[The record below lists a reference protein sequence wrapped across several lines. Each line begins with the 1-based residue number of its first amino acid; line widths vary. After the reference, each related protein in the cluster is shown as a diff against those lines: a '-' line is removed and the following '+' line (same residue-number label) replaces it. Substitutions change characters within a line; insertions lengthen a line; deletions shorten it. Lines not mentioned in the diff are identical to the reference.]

1 MTEFMRPTV
10 TTEEVSDTVA
20 RFIVEPLEGGYGTT
34 LGNSLRRVLLS
45 SLDGARAT
53 AIQIEGVQHEFTT
66 ADGVIE
72 DITDIVL
79 NIKGLVFQALNDD
92 VEEAVAHVSAEGP
105 CVVTGADLQVPTE
118 FTLVNPEQVIA
129 TVADGGQLEMSVRI
143 GVGRGVVS
151 ADRNKRT
158 EDPIGIIHVDSLFS
172 PVRRCTMHVTNT
184 RVGQRTDY
192 DKLILEV
199 ETYGSMT
206 PTEAVLSAVNILNQ
220 YMGAFNA
227 LADVP
232 EGEEEVEVASIFA
245 PEGQETNAELD
256 KQIEDLDLSVRS
268 YNCLK
273 RAGIHSVRQ
282 LVEFSENDL
291 LNIRNFGAK
300 SIEEVKDKL
309 ISMGLNLKL

>member
-10 TTEEVSDTVA
+10 TTEEVNDTVA
-20 RFIVEPLEGGYGTT
+20 RYIVEPLERGYGNT
-34 LGNSLRRVLLS
+34 LGNSMRRVLLS
-45 SLDGARAT
+45 SLDGAKAT

-66 ADGVIE
+66 AEGVIE
-72 DITDIVL
+72 DITNIVL
-79 NIKGLVFQALNDD
+79 NVKGLVFSQ
-92 VEEAVAHVSAEGP
+92 VSEEAEEATARVVAEGP
-105 CVVTGADLQVPTE
+105 CVVTGADLQVPGQ
-118 FTLVNPEQVIA
+118 FNLINPEHVIA
-129 TVADGGQLEMSVRI
+129 TVADGGQLDMSIRI
-143 GVGRGVVS
+143 GVGRGYVS
-151 ADRNKRT
+151 AENNKRT

-172 PVRRCTMHVTNT
+172 PVRRCTMNVTDT

-192 DKLILEV
+192 DKLVLEV
-199 ETYGSMT
+199 ETDGSID
-206 PTEAVLSAVNILNQ
+206 PTEAVCRAANIINQ
-220 YMGAFNA
+220 YMGAFLS
-227 LADVP
+227 LASTG
-232 EGEEEVEVASIFA
+232 EEEEVEIPSIFA

-309 ISMGLNLKL
+309 ISMDLNLKL

>member
-10 TTEEVSDTVA
+10 TTEEVNETFV
-20 RFIVEPLEGGYGTT
+20 RYIVEPLERGFGAT
-34 LGNSLRRVLLS
+34 LGNSMRRVLLS

-53 AIQIEGVQHEFTT
+53 AIKIEGVQHEFTT
-66 ADGVIE
+66 AEGVIE

-79 NIKGLVFQALNDD
+79 NVKGLVFTALNDE
-92 VEEAVAHVSAEGP
+92 VGEAVAHVSAEGP
-105 CVVTGADLQVPTE
+105 CVVTGADLHVPTE
-118 FTLVNPEQVIA
+118 YELINPDHVIA
-129 TVADGGQLEMSVRI
+129 TVADGGQLNMDIRI
-143 GVGRGVVS
+143 GIGRGYVS
-151 ADRNKRT
+151 AERNKRT
-158 EDPIGIIHVDSLFS
+158 EDPIGVIPVDSLFS
-172 PVRRCTMHVTNT
+172 PVRRCTLGVEDT

-192 DKLILEV
+192 DKLVLEV
-199 ETYGSMT
+199 ETDGSIA
-206 PTEAVLSAVNILNQ
+206 PTEAICSAANIINQ
-220 YMGAFNA
+220 YMGAFLGLNE
-227 LADVP
+227 VE
-232 EGEEEVEVASIFA
+232 EGEEEVEVPSIFA

-282 LVEFSENDL
+282 LVDYSEDDL

>member
-10 TTEEVSDTVA
+10 TTEEVNKTVA
-20 RFIVEPLEGGYGTT
+20 RYIVEPLERGYGNT
-34 LGNSLRRVLLS
+34 LGNSMRRVLLS
-45 SLDGARAT
+45 SLDGAKAT
-53 AIQIEGVQHEFTT
+53 AIQIEGAQHEFTT
-66 ADGVIE
+66 AEGVIE

-79 NIKGLVFQALNDD
+79 NVKGLVFSALNDD
-92 VEEAVAHVSAEGP
+92 VTEATAHVSAEGP

-118 FTLVNPEQVIA
+118 FTLVNPQHVIA
-129 TVADGGQLEMSVRI
+129 TVAEGGQLTMNIRI
-143 GVGRGVVS
+143 GVGRGYVS
-151 ADRNKRT
+151 ADNNKRT
-158 EDPIGIIHVDSLFS
+158 EDPIGIIPVDSLFS
-172 PVRRCTMHVTNT
+172 PVRRCTMNVEDT

-192 DKLILEV
+192 DKLVLEV
-199 ETYGSMT
+199 ETDGSIT
-206 PTEAVLSAVNILNQ
+206 PTEAVCRGANIINQ
-220 YMGAFNA
+220 YMGAFLS
-227 LADVP
+227 LADTD
-232 EGEEEVEVASIFA
+232 EEEDVEVVSIFA
-245 PEGQETNAELD
+245 PENTETNAELD

-309 ISMGLNLKL
+309 ISMDLNLKL

>member
-10 TTEEVSDTVA
+10 TTEEVNDTVA
-20 RFIVEPLEGGYGTT
+20 RFIVEPLERGYGNT

-45 SLDGARAT
+45 SLDGAKAT

-66 ADGVIE
+66 AEGVIE

-79 NIKGLVFQALNDD
+79 NVKGLVFQALNGDI
-92 VEEAVAHVSAEGP
+92 VEAVAHVSAEGP
-105 CVVTGADLQVPTE
+105 CIVTGADLQVPTE
-118 FTLVNPEQVIA
+118 FTLINPEHVIA
-129 TVADGGQLEMSVRI
+129 TVADGGQLEMSIRI
-143 GVGRGVVS
+143 GVGRGYVS
-151 ADRNKRT
+151 AERNKRT

-172 PVRRCTMHVTNT
+172 PVRRCTMNVTNT

-199 ETYGSMT
+199 ETDGSVT
-206 PTEAVLSAVNILNQ
+206 PTEALLGAVNIINQ
-220 YMGAFNA
+220 YMGAFMT
-227 LADVP
+227 LAET
-232 EGEEEVEVASIFA
+232 EGEEEAEVVSIFA
-245 PEGQETNAELD
+245 PEGQESNAELD

>member
-10 TTEEVSDTVA
+10 TTEEVNDTVA
-20 RFIVEPLEGGYGTT
+20 RFIVEPLERGYGNT

-45 SLDGARAT
+45 SLDGAKAT

-66 ADGVIE
+66 AEGVIE

-79 NIKGLVFQALNDD
+79 NVKGLVFQALNGDI
-92 VEEAVAHVSAEGP
+92 EEAVAHVSAEGP
-105 CVVTGADLQVPTE
+105 CVVTGAELQVPTE
-118 FTLVNPEQVIA
+118 FTLINPEHVIA
-129 TVADGGQLEMSVRI
+129 TVADGGQLEMSIRI
-143 GVGRGVVS
+143 GVGRGYVS
-151 ADRNKRT
+151 AERNKRT

-172 PVRRCTMHVTNT
+172 PVRRCTMNVTNT

-192 DKLILEV
+192 DKLVLEI
-199 ETYGSMT
+199 ETDGSVT
-206 PTEAVLSAVNILNQ
+206 PTEALLSAVNIINQ
-220 YMGAFNA
+220 YMGAFMT
-227 LADVP
+227 LAEA
-232 EGEEEVEVASIFA
+232 EGEEEIEVVSIFA
-245 PEGQETNAELD
+245 PEGQESNAELD

>member
-1 MTEFMRPTV
+1 MTEFMRPTIE
-10 TTEEVSDTVA
+10 TEVVNDTVA
-20 RFIVEPLEGGYGTT
+20 RFIVEPLERGYGIT
-34 LGNSLRRVLLS
+34 LGNSMRRVLLS

-66 ADGVIE
+66 AEGVIE

-79 NIKGLVFQALNDD
+79 NVKGLVFTPLNDEV
-92 VEEAVAHVSAEGP
+92 VEATAHVSAEGP
-105 CVVTGADLQVPTE
+105 CTVTGADLEVPTE
-118 FTLVNPEQVIA
+118 FTLVNPDHVIA
-129 TVADGGQLEMSVRI
+129 TVADGGQLDMSIRI
-143 GVGRGVVS
+143 GVGRGNRT
-151 ADRNKRT
+151 ADDNKRT
-158 EDPIGIIHVDSLFS
+158 EDPIGIIHVDSTFS
-172 PVRRCTMHVTNT
+172 PVTKCAMDVQNT

-192 DKLILEV
+192 DKLILDV
-199 ETYGSMT
+199 HTDGSIT
-206 PTEAVLSAVNILNQ
+206 PTEAVCRAANIVNQ
-220 YMGAFNA
+220 YMGAF
-227 LADVP
+227 LGLDETE
-232 EGEEEVEVASIFA
+232 EGEEVETPSIFA

-282 LVEFSENDL
+282 LVEYSENDL

-309 ISMGLNLKL
+309 ISMELNLKQ

>member
-10 TTEEVSDTVA
+10 TTEEVNETVA
-20 RFIVEPLEGGYGTT
+20 RFIVEPLERGYGNT

-45 SLDGARAT
+45 SLDGAKAT

-66 ADGVIE
+66 AEGVIE

-79 NIKGLVFQALNDD
+79 NVKGLVFQALNGDI
-92 VEEAVAHVSAEGP
+92 EEAVAHVSAEGP

-118 FTLVNPEQVIA
+118 FTLINPEHVIA

-143 GVGRGVVS
+143 GVGRGYVS
-151 ADRNKRT
+151 AERNKRT

-172 PVRRCTMHVTNT
+172 PVRRCTMNVTNT

-192 DKLILEV
+192 DKLVLEV
-199 ETYGSMT
+199 ETDGSIT
-206 PTEAVLSAVNILNQ
+206 PTEAVLQAVNIINQ
-220 YMGAFNA
+220 YMGAFMT
-227 LADVP
+227 LAEV
-232 EGEEEVEVASIFA
+232 EGEEEIEVVSIFA
-245 PEGQETNAELD
+245 PEGQESNAELD

>member
-66 ADGVIE
+66 AEGVIE

-79 NIKGLVFQALNDD
+79 NVKGLVFQALNDD

-118 FTLVNPEQVIA
+118 FTLVNPEHVIA

-206 PTEAVLSAVNILNQ
+206 PTEAVLAAVNILNQ

-227 LADVP
+227 LAEVP

-245 PEGQETNAELD
+245 PEGQESNAELD